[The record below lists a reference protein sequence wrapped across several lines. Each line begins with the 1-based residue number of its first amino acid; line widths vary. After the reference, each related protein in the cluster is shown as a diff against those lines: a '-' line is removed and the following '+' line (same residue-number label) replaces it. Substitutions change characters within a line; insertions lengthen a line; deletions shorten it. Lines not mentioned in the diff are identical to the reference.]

1 MTDHQRFST
10 SAEFMR
16 WVERIVKNGDQRYDR
31 VPVGRQTWTYGD
43 GHIEESEWG
52 KRGGTVLSNLK
63 IMHRGQAEHSR
74 DKRIVSDIDTRG
86 GMTLKIDWGE

>member
-52 KRGGTVLSNLK
+52 KRGGHGSFEPQD
-63 IMHRGQAEHSR
+63 HAPRAS
-74 DKRIVSDIDTRG
+74 
-86 GMTLKIDWGE
+86 